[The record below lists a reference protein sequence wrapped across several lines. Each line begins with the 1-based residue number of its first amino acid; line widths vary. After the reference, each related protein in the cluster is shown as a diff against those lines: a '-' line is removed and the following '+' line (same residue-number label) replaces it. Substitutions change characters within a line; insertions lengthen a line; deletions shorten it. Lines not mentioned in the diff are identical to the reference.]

1 MDYVDGDLSGK
12 LRSDFLAHALNCPE
26 CERELK
32 EIQHVRKLLANL
44 TPATASSE
52 FDFKLKSRLNRE
64 RTLLLSPFYRMRLY
78 ISDNIQAF
86 ITVPAVAMLLL
97 AGFFFYPGNGL
108 IQNQSVRVTN
118 QISPD
123 KGAPAVQSFAGAS
136 DEDVYY
142 VLDPLDSDKVGNGA
156 AAQSASRPRTR
167 TNDTV
172 TLISF

>member
-1 MDYVDGDLSGK
+1 MDFVDDDLSGK

-32 EIQHVRKLLANL
+32 EIQHVRKLLAHL
-44 TPATASSE
+44 TPVTSSPE
-52 FDFKLKSRLNRE
+52 FDFKLRGRLSREN
-64 RTLLLSPFYRMRLY
+64 TLLLSSFYRMRLY
-78 ISDNIQAF
+78 ILDNIQAF
-86 ITVPAVAMLLL
+86 ITVPAAALLLL
-97 AGFFFYPGNGL
+97 AGFLFYSGDGL
-108 IQNQSVRVTN
+108 IQNHGIRITN

-123 KGAPAVQSFAGAS
+123 KDAPAVQSIAGAS

-142 VLDPLDSDKVGNGA
+142 VLDPIDPGEAGN
-156 AAQSASRPRTR
+156 SAVARNASTPRTS